1 MDTKTSTWRDLAH
14 LTFEEQILSLQ
25 ENLLMFALKLTAD
38 KDNANDLM
46 QETILKAMKNKDKY
60 AENTNL
66 KGWLFTIMRNIFI
79 NEYRRAAV
87 RKTTVDNTE
96 DSYFLNLPQDSGF
109 STPEGSYTLFEIE
122 RAISGFK
129 DDYRIPFT
137 MHVAGFKYKE
147 IAEKMEL
154 PIGTVKSRIFFARK
168 QLAEL
173 LKEFRYDR

>member
-1 MDTKTSTWRDLAH
+1 MYNNATTWKDIAQ
-14 LTFEEQILSLQ
+14 LTFEEQILHLQ
-25 ENLLMFALKLTAD
+25 ENLLMFALKLTGD
-38 KDNANDLM
+38 RDNANDLL

-60 AENTNL
+60 TENTNL

-96 DSYFLNLPQDSGF
+96 GSYFLNLPQDSGF
-109 STPEGSYTLFEIE
+109 TTPEGSYTLVEIE
-122 RAISGFK
+122 KAIASFK
-129 DDYRIPFT
+129 DEYRIPFT

-147 IAEKMEL
+147 IADKMDL

-168 QLAEL
+168 QLADM